1 MNYFFCFLKDFSRP
15 ELTVINNFAK
25 NNDGLALFGAC
36 RRIIKLFCFK
46 KTNVK

>member
-25 NNDGLALFGAC
+25 INDGLALLGAVLE
-36 RRIIKLFCFK
+36 KLNFLFLK
-46 KTNVK
+46 N